1 MAIKRILI
9 IGQTP
14 PPYHGQAIMTKLLIE
29 SPLNNIIIY
38 HIRLE
43 FSKSLSEI
51 GSVKIRK
58 ITHLF
63 NVLIKAIVY
72 KVKYSPQA
80 LYYMPSGANINP
92 FVRDIV
98 LLSIL
103 RLFYKKVIFHFRAAG
118 ISEYIKTRN
127 LFWRIL
133 GKFAY
138 RRPDLSIQLSKHNPS
153 DGEYFHSKN
162 ELC

>member
-51 GSVKIRK
+51 GSLKIRK
-58 ITHLF
+58 IIHLF
-63 NVLIKAIVY
+63 NVLIKALVF
-72 KVKYSPQA
+72 KVSA
-80 LYYMPSGANINP
+80 LSTASGHILP
-92 FVRDIV
+92 VFG
-98 LLSIL
+98 SISTITG
-103 RLFYKKVIFHFRAAG
+103 VAP
-118 ISEYIKTRN
+118 E
-127 LFWRIL
+127 
-133 GKFAY
+133 
-138 RRPDLSIQLSKHNPS
+138 
-153 DGEYFHSKN
+153 
-162 ELC
+162 

>member
-29 SPLNNIIIY
+29 SPFTNIIIY
-38 HIRLE
+38 HIRLT
-43 FSKSLSEI
+43 FSHSLSEI
-51 GSVKIRK
+51 GSLKISK
-58 ITHLF
+58 IIHLF
-63 NVLIKAIVY
+63 NVIIKAIVY
-72 KVKYSPQA
+72 KVKYWPQV
-80 LYYMPSGANINP
+80 LYYMPSGPNFNP

-118 ISEYIKTRN
+118 ISDYLKTSN
-127 LFWRIL
+127 KFWRMIGNFIYPVLICKAGNSQTIL
-133 GKFAY
+133 QIIK
-138 RRPDLSIQLSKHNPS
+138 IK
-153 DGEYFHSKN
+153 E
-162 ELC
+162 